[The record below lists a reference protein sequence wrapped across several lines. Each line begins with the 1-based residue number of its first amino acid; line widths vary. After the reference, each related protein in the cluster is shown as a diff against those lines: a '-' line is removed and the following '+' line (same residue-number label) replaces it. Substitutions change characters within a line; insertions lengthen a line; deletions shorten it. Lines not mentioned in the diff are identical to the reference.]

1 MMKRLFISLATG
13 VFFSFF
19 AVSCYY
25 DNAEALYPTLN
36 NACDTANVTFSG
48 TISVMLSNNCYSC
61 HSNANAS
68 FGAGIHLQAY
78 SDVIANSA
86 KIAAAIKRT
95 GPFPMPPGGKL
106 DACSIA
112 QFDIWVRQGMPDN

>member
-1 MMKRLFISLATG
+1 MKRLFITIAIAAI
-13 VFFSFF
+13 FSFF
-19 AVSCYY
+19 FVSCYY
-25 DNAEALYPTLN
+25 DNEEALYPTLS

-48 TISVMLSNNCYSC
+48 TIAPMLSNNCYSC

-78 SDVIANSA
+78 SDVTANSA
-86 KIAAAIKRT
+86 KIVAAIKRT

-106 DACSIA
+106 DACSVS
-112 QFDIWVRQGMPDN
+112 QFDIWVKKGMLNN